1 MGFPKIRPFAAGP
14 SAAYIWMVAVAF
26 ILAVSGSTVKNHI
39 AAFVVDTAYAP
50 FYSLNSGLKSILSVN
65 RDNRELLARVVEL
78 TADNARLA
86 EAGRENNRLR
96 EMLEFKLRSELTVIP
111 AEVVGSPSVPVRG
124 TVWISAGPD
133 KTLQIGSPV
142 VTPEGVVGNVAGY
155 SGGLGIVR
163 SLWDRNCRVAA
174 VDLRSRAT
182 GIVQYVTGPYLTFN
196 YVPVDGD
203 IKVGDTV
210 SSSGWGERYPKGLPI
225 GEVHEVH
232 VDSTAFFLAVE
243 IKPFV
248 HFETL
253 EEVFVIQQSVADT
266 LPEIEP

>member
-1 MGFPKIRPFAAGP
+1 MGFAKIRPFAAGP
-14 SAAYIWMVAVAF
+14 SAAYIWMIVAAF
-26 ILAVSGSTVKNHI
+26 ILAISGTAAKNYI
-39 AAFVVDTAYAP
+39 ASLVVDTAYAP
-50 FYSLNSGLKSILSVN
+50 FYSLNSRLKSILSVY

-78 TADNARLA
+78 TADNTRLA

-96 EMLEFKLRSELTVIP
+96 EMLEFKLRSELAVIP

-124 TVWISAGPD
+124 TIWISASPD
-133 KTLQIGSPV
+133 KLLQIGSPV

-163 SLWDRNCRVAA
+163 SLWDRDCRVAG

-182 GIVQYVTGPYLTFN
+182 GIVQYTTGPHLTFN

-203 IKVGDTV
+203 VQVGDTIN
-210 SSSGWGERYPKGLPI
+210 SSGWGERYPEGLPI
-225 GEVHEVH
+225 GEVHEVR
-232 VDSTAFFLAVE
+232 VDSVAFFLAVE

-248 HFETL
+248 RFETL
-253 EEVFVIQQSVADT
+253 EEVFVIQRSATDT
-266 LPEIEP
+266 LPEVEP